1 MAALGKIRSKG
12 IILISIIGFALFAFI
27 AEEAFRSCE
36 SARNNQR
43 SQVGEVLG
51 NKLSVQDFQKLMD
64 EYTEVVK
71 LQQGTDNLTEDQLNS
86 VKDAVWGTYL
96 QTTIIN
102 DEAEKLGLTVTDT
115 ELQNIINK
123 GTHPMLLQ
131 TPFVNQQTGRFDA
144 NQLKSFLAEYKKL
157 AGSNAAETKQAE
169 AIYKYWRFIEKTL
182 RQQLLAQK
190 YQSLLGHALLSNPI
204 EAKMA
209 YEAQVN
215 ESSIQLVSFPY
226 SSIEDSK
233 ITVSDDELK
242 AKYKELKPLF
252 NQVVETRNI
261 KYINVPVLPS
271 AADRKA
277 IDAQFAQIKADLA
290 EAADPTEVVR
300 KSTSLQPYNGL
311 AVLKTAFPQEI
322 AQRID
327 SIGVGQVYGPFE
339 VTRDN
344 TLNLIKLVAKQQ
356 LPDSV
361 EYRRISVGGNT
372 IEEGRTRADS
382 IYKALQAGADFEA
395 LAKTYGQTGVS
406 TWLTTAQYQNA
417 TLDADSKQLIETLTT
432 LGAGET
438 RNLQFTQ
445 GNVIVQVLNRK
456 ALVEKY
462 QVAVVKKTIDY
473 SPETRTQI
481 YNKFASFISANQK
494 AEDIIENAAKS
505 GYQVLTANDI
515 STSQHNILNLRSTR
529 EALKWIFDAKEKQV
543 SDMFECGNNGDHL
556 LLVIL
561 DQINPVGYRDW
572 SDAQVKEELKAEVLK
587 DKKAAQLIEKLK
599 GVNSI
604 AAAQQKGGKLSTVE
618 QITFANPVF
627 VGETGASEPVLSG
640 AVSATAKG
648 KFSAQP
654 VKGNGG
660 VYVFQVTGKTQ
671 LPTKFDAK
679 QFEAQ
684 TRQRV
689 MQAAG
694 QFMDELMIRAKVKD
708 NRYLFF

>member
-209 YEAQVN
+209 YEAQIN

-261 KYINVPVLPS
+261 KYIDVPVLPS

-417 TLDADSKQLIETLTT
+417 TLDADSKQLIETLNT

-679 QFEAQ
+679 QFETQ

>member
-209 YEAQVN
+209 YEAQIN

-226 SSIEDSK
+226 SSIEDAK

-406 TWLTTAQYQNA
+406 TWLTTTQYQNA

-456 ALVEKY
+456 AMVEKY

-679 QFEAQ
+679 QFESQ

>member
-51 NKLSVQDFQKLMD
+51 KKLNVQDFQKMMD

-71 LQQGTDNLTEDQLNS
+71 LQQGQDNLTEDQLNS

-96 QTTIIN
+96 QTTVLG
-102 DEAEKLGLTVTDT
+102 DQAEKLGLTVTDD

-123 GTHPMLLQ
+123 GTNPMLLQ

-144 NQLKSFLAEYKKL
+144 NALKNFIAEYKKI
-157 AGSNAAETKQAE
+157 ANNGSAEAKQAE
-169 AIYKYWRFIEKTL
+169 ALYKFWRFVEKTI

-190 YQSLLGHALLSNPI
+190 FQSLLGHALLSNPVD
-204 EAKMA
+204 AKMA
-209 YEAQVN
+209 FEAEN
-215 ESSIQLVSFPY
+215 TESNIQLAAFPY
-226 SSIEDSK
+226 SSIDDAK
-233 ITVSDDELK
+233 ITVTDEDLK

-261 KYINVPVLPS
+261 KYISVPVLPS
-271 AADRKA
+271 TGDRKA
-277 IDAQFAQIKADLA
+277 IDEQFAQLKNELT
-290 EAADPTEVVR
+290 EAADPAEVVR
-300 KSTSLQPYNGL
+300 KSTSLQPYSGL
-311 AVLKTAFPQEI
+311 AVLKSAFPQEI

-327 SIGVGQVYGPFE
+327 SIGVGQVFGPFE

-382 IYKALQAGADFEA
+382 IFKALQAGADFEA
-395 LAKTYGQTGVS
+395 TAKKYGQTGTS

-417 TLDADSKQLIETLTT
+417 NIDADSRQLIETLNT
-432 LGAGET
+432 LPAGEL
-438 RNLQFTQ
+438 RNMQFTQ

-456 ALVEKY
+456 NIVEKY

-473 SPETRTQI
+473 SPETRTEI

-494 AEDIIENAAKS
+494 AEDIVANAAKS

-561 DQINPVGYRDW
+561 DQVNPVGYRAYN
-572 SDAQVKEELKAEVLK
+572 DAQVKEELTNEVLK
-587 DKKAAQLIEKLK
+587 DKKAAQLIEQLK

-604 AAAQQKGGKLSTVE
+604 AAAQQKGAKVATVE
-618 QITFANPVF
+618 QITFAAPVF
-627 VGETGASEPVLSG
+627 VSETGASEPVLSG
-640 AVSATAKG
+640 AVSCTQKG
-648 KFSAQP
+648 KFSAKP

-660 VYVFQVTGKTQ
+660 VYVFQVTDRKQ

-679 QFEAQ
+679 QYEAKA
-684 TRQRV
+684 RQKV

>member
-209 YEAQVN
+209 YEAQIN

-226 SSIEDSK
+226 SSIEDAK

-311 AVLKTAFPQEI
+311 PVLKTAFPQEI

-679 QFEAQ
+679 QFETQ

>member
-209 YEAQVN
+209 YEAQIN

-226 SSIEDSK
+226 SSIEDAK

-290 EAADPTEVVR
+290 EAADPTEVIR

-417 TLDADSKQLIETLTT
+417 TLDADSKQLIETLAT

-572 SDAQVKEELKAEVLK
+572 SDAQVKEELKAEVIK

-599 GVNSI
+599 GVNSL

-679 QFEAQ
+679 QFETQ

>member
-51 NKLSVQDFQKLMD
+51 NKLSVQDFQKMMD

-102 DEAEKLGLTVTDT
+102 DEAEKLGLTVTDA

-209 YEAQVN
+209 YEAQIN

-587 DKKAAQLIEKLK
+587 DKKATQIIEKLK

-660 VYVFQVTGKTQ
+660 VYVFQVTGKTK

-679 QFEAQ
+679 QFETQ

>member
-209 YEAQVN
+209 YEAQIN

-226 SSIEDSK
+226 SSIEDAK

-311 AVLKTAFPQEI
+311 PVLKTAFPQEI

-327 SIGVGQVYGPFE
+327 SVGVGQVYGPFE

-417 TLDADSKQLIETLTT
+417 TLDADSKQLIETLNT

-456 ALVEKY
+456 AMVEKY

-679 QFEAQ
+679 QFETQ

>member
-311 AVLKTAFPQEI
+311 PVLKTAFPQEI

-679 QFEAQ
+679 QFETQ

>member
-209 YEAQVN
+209 YEAQIN

-417 TLDADSKQLIETLTT
+417 TLDADSKQLIETLNT

-640 AVSATAKG
+640 AVSTTAKG

>member
-209 YEAQVN
+209 YEAQIN

-572 SDAQVKEELKAEVLK
+572 SDAQVKEELKAEVIK

-599 GVNSI
+599 GVNSL

>member
-209 YEAQVN
+209 YEAQIN

-261 KYINVPVLPS
+261 KYIDVPVLPS

-311 AVLKTAFPQEI
+311 PVLKTAFPQEI

-327 SIGVGQVYGPFE
+327 SVGVGQVYGPFE

-417 TLDADSKQLIETLTT
+417 TLDADSKQLIETLNT

-456 ALVEKY
+456 AMVEKY

-679 QFEAQ
+679 QFETQ

>member
-209 YEAQVN
+209 YEAQIN

-327 SIGVGQVYGPFE
+327 SVGVGQVYGPFE

-462 QVAVVKKTIDY
+462 QVAVVKQTIDY

-587 DKKAAQLIEKLK
+587 DKKAAQIIEKLK

-679 QFEAQ
+679 QFESQ

>member
-1 MAALGKIRSKG
+1 M
-12 IILISIIGFALFAFI
+12 
-27 AEEAFRSCE
+27 
-36 SARNNQR
+36 
-43 SQVGEVLG
+43 
-51 NKLSVQDFQKLMD
+51 
-64 EYTEVVK
+64 
-71 LQQGTDNLTEDQLNS
+71 
-86 VKDAVWGTYL
+86 
-96 QTTIIN
+96 
-102 DEAEKLGLTVTDT
+102 
-115 ELQNIINK
+115 
-123 GTHPMLLQ
+123 
-131 TPFVNQQTGRFDA
+131 
-144 NQLKSFLAEYKKL
+144 
-157 AGSNAAETKQAE
+157 
-169 AIYKYWRFIEKTL
+169 
-182 RQQLLAQK
+182 
-190 YQSLLGHALLSNPI
+190 
-204 EAKMA
+204 
-209 YEAQVN
+209 
-215 ESSIQLVSFPY
+215 
-226 SSIEDSK
+226 
-233 ITVSDDELK
+233 
-242 AKYKELKPLF
+242 
-252 NQVVETRNI
+252 
-261 KYINVPVLPS
+261 
-271 AADRKA
+271 
-277 IDAQFAQIKADLA
+277 
-290 EAADPTEVVR
+290 
-300 KSTSLQPYNGL
+300 
-311 AVLKTAFPQEI
+311 
-322 AQRID
+322 
-327 SIGVGQVYGPFE
+327 
-339 VTRDN
+339 
-344 TLNLIKLVAKQQ
+344 
-356 LPDSV
+356 
-361 EYRRISVGGNT
+361 
-372 IEEGRTRADS
+372 
-382 IYKALQAGADFEA
+382 
-395 LAKTYGQTGVS
+395 
-406 TWLTTAQYQNA
+406 
-417 TLDADSKQLIETLTT
+417 
-432 LGAGET
+432 GAGET

-587 DKKAAQLIEKLK
+587 DKKAAQIIEKLK

-679 QFEAQ
+679 QFETQ

>member
-209 YEAQVN
+209 YEAQIN

-261 KYINVPVLPS
+261 KYIDVPVLPS

-679 QFEAQ
+679 QFETQ

>member
-209 YEAQVN
+209 YEAQIN

-226 SSIEDSK
+226 SSIEDAK

-417 TLDADSKQLIETLTT
+417 TLDADSKQLIETLNT

-599 GVNSI
+599 GVNNI

-648 KFSAQP
+648 KFSGQP

-679 QFEAQ
+679 QFETQ

>member
-679 QFEAQ
+679 QFETQ